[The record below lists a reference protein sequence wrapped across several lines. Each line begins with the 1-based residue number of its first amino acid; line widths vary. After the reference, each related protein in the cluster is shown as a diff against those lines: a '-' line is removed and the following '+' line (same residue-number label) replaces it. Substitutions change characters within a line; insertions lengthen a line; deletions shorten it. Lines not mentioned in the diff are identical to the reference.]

1 MQAIIRLAYGRVF
14 IIKDGVLWQRVY
26 RVEGVPLAAIP
37 MCLRGEKKTKQK
49 KNRLSFYYFLL
60 ICLTIVA
67 ACDKEMGPREK
78 KWMQG
83 KCETREL
90 MEGDRSGNE
99 T

>member
-1 MQAIIRLAYGRVF
+1 MESYGSGFIGWRAYRLQQYPCVCG
-14 IIKDGVLWQRVY
+14 G
-26 RVEGVPLAAIP
+26 
-37 MCLRGEKKTKQK
+37 KKMKQK